1 MLNNYNSLKIES
13 FCNTPFKL
21 IFKEHEFATFYILQD
36 EKKICI
42 TINKE
47 GEINFSSLAIQLNPM
62 WSYANWQRSRKKR
75 IKLHERLAKSVLT
88 RFVKH
93 VDRKRDFFVFFPLA
107 VILIEEMNPDFCW
120 LLVEAHDA
128 FFELNLDSQ

>member
-1 MLNNYNSLKIES
+1 MPNNPYSLKIES

-21 IFKEHEFATFYILQD
+21 LFERNEFVTFYILQD
-36 EKKICI
+36 EKKIYI

-47 GEINFSSLAIQLNPM
+47 GELNFSALAIQLNPM

-93 VDRKRDFFVFFPLA
+93 IDRKRDFFVFFPLA
-107 VILIEEMNPDFCW
+107 VILIEEMHPDFSW